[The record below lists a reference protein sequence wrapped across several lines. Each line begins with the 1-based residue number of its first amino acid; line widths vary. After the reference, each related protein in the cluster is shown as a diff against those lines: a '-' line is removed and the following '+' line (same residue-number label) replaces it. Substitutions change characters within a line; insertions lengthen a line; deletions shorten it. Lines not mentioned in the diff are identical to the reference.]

1 MANAMSPQNPELS
14 TWFLPGIMHSVVMS
28 IFKTTH
34 LDIVGG
40 NALRC
45 ILFRLLRVGNYGCC
59 HRPTFMYKIL
69 KKQQDRHFRGLAAD
83 FVDLCLLPENRDVIF
98 GGYRAPEIS
107 IGAKPTKASDLYAM
121 GVILEELCKHA
132 AIHGGPGQA
141 ELRSMAQQLRSPE
154 RRRIQCLI

>member
-1 MANAMSPQNPELS
+1 MGRQRQASAGWTLPQSP
-14 TWFLPGIMHSVVMS
+14 
-28 IFKTTH
+28 
-34 LDIVGG
+34 DIVGG

-59 HRPTFMYKIL
+59 HRPTFMYKIS